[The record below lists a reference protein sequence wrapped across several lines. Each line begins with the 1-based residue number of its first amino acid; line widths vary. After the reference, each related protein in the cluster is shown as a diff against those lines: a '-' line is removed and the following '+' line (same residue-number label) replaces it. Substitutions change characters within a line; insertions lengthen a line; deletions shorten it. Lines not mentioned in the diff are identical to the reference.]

1 MCRKTRLGAEKRE
14 EVPRARARV
23 VVWVGVRLRET
34 SHGVPGTCLVVGEA
48 SGVAYG
54 LRGTLTQVFRVQ
66 GALEDFW
73 GDEKKG
79 RGVRGGDGAARRCV
93 YTYIIQNVPSW
104 ARHLPLR
111 VLRRS
116 LVAYH
121 RTRGYILGVVANVR
135 DGREP

>member
-34 SHGVPGTCLVVGEA
+34 RHGVPGTGLVVGEA

-79 RGVRGGDGAARRCV
+79 RGVRGGGRGRKAVCV
-93 YTYIIQNVPSW
+93 YLYNTKRALMGAPPPSTGTQT
-104 ARHLPLR
+104 L
-111 VLRRS
+111 
-116 LVAYH
+116 
-121 RTRGYILGVVANVR
+121 LG
-135 DGREP
+135 GLS